1 MGKKII
7 PISILIFVCFFITSC
22 NNDNRLTEGKIEYK
36 ISYPC
41 LEESNNPMRMFLPK
55 KMVTTFKNHCY
66 KNEFIFSADNF
77 KLELFSECHSK
88 KTKLGF
94 AMGKNRIYTELDS
107 NSITD
112 LLSELPV
119 YSKQGDLID
128 EGFFLNKPYKKFKV
142 MEKDEE
148 KVFEIKTTDA
158 ISIDNVNWCTPFNE
172 FDEVLLDYRIY
183 QYGLDMQ
190 FTATDII
197 DVSVKDDILKMSP
210 DYHYEDFYNYISE
223 IKEIM
228 KTFSCE

>member
-1 MGKKII
+1 MVKHM
-7 PISILIFVCFFITSC
+7 LHIFMLFTICWFTTKC
-22 NNDNRLTEGKIEYK
+22 NNSDRLTEGKIEYD

-55 KMVTTFKNHCY
+55 KMITTFKDHCY

-77 KLELFSECHSK
+77 KLELLSECHSK

-107 NSITD
+107 NSISN

-119 YSKQGDLID
+119 YSRQGDKID
-128 EGFFLNKPYKKFKV
+128 EGVFLNKPFKKYKVIENGKQK
-142 MEKDEE
+142 E
-148 KVFEIKTTDA
+148 FEIKTTDA

-172 FDEVLLDYRIY
+172 FNEVLLEYSIY
-183 QYGLDMQ
+183 QYGVDMQ

-197 DVSVKDDILKMSP
+197 DISVRDETLKMSP
-210 DYHYEDFYNYISE
+210 DYHYEDFYNYITE